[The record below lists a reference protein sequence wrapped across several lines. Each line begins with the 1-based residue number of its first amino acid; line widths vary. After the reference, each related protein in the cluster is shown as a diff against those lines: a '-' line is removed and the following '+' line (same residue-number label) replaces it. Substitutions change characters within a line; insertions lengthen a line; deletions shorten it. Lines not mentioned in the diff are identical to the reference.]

1 MDRYSRTKLL
11 GKGSFANAWLVC
23 DKQTQDKYVMKEMR
37 TFTKE
42 DLRDAVSES
51 EILARLDHPN
61 IIKCVTIVIMLM
73 PWLSLSEVCRFV
85 Q

>member
-11 GKGSFANAWLVC
+11 GKGSFANAWLVA
-23 DKQTQDKYVMKEMR
+23 DKQTQAKFVMKEMR

-61 IIKCVTIVIMLM
+61 IIG
-73 PWLSLSEVCRFV
+73 WVCDV
-85 Q
+85 

>member
-1 MDRYSRTKLL
+1 MEVQSGANSRGVAAVQMDRYARVRLL
-11 GKGSFANAWLVC
+11 GKGSFANAWLVT
-23 DKQTQDKYVMKEMR
+23 DKITHQRLVLKEMR

-61 IIKCVTIVIMLM
+61 IIGCV
-73 PWLSLSEVCRFV
+73 
-85 Q
+85 